1 MFTRITAL
9 RVLFA
14 GAAVTAAGALST
26 GIASADDQQW
36 NVTNLAPSSDRI
48 DYMPVGTLWEATATG
63 TGAGVPFI
71 PGFSARGG
79 GDSYTVLWGVAT
91 PRGVNP
97 SGLDAGESVTGKLYF
112 DVTGARP
119 NQVAFGDGN
128 GPEKVWSATPQAPA
142 KPAVVRPNSVPAPMP
157 AQNAVP
163 KAAPAP
169 AAAATPAPAA
179 PAPATGSTGT
189 PISAGTP
196 AAEAPAAATPAPAAA
211 TPAPAAPASPA
222 PAAATPAPA
231 APASATP
238 AAPAPASATP
248 APASATPAPASTD
261 APAPTS
267 GSQGTPLTPP
277 TTSAVPVPAS

>member
-1 MFTRITAL
+1 MFTKTTAL
-9 RVLFA
+9 RALFA

-36 NVTNLAPSSDRI
+36 NVTNLAPSGDRI
-48 DYMPVGTLWEATATG
+48 DYTPVGTLWEATATG
-63 TGAGVPFI
+63 TGTGVPFI

-97 SGLDAGESVTGKLYF
+97 SGLDPGESVTGKLYF

-119 NQVAFGDGN
+119 NQVAFSDGN
-128 GPEKVWSATPQAPA
+128 GAENVWGPWQSGPGAMQQSPA
-142 KPAVVRPNSVPAPMP
+142 RPAIVRPNSVPAPMP
-157 AQNAVP
+157 APNAAP

-169 AAAATPAPAA
+169 AAA
-179 PAPATGSTGT
+179 PATGSSGT
-189 PISAGTP
+189 PIAAGTP
-196 AAEAPAAATPAPAAA
+196 AAAEAPAAATPAPAAPA
-211 TPAPAAPASPA
+211 TPA

-248 APASATPAPASTD
+248 PPASAAPA

-267 GSQGTPLTPP
+267 GSSGTPLTAP
-277 TTSAVPVPAS
+277 TTSVMPVPAS

>member
-1 MFTRITAL
+1 MFTKTTAL

-14 GAAVTAAGALST
+14 GAGLAAAGALST

-36 NVTNLAPSSDRI
+36 NVTTLAPSGDRI
-48 DYMPVGTLWEATATG
+48 DYTPVGTLWEATATG

-71 PGFSARGG
+71 PGFSARIGG
-79 GDSYTVLWGVAT
+79 ESYPVLWGVAT

-128 GPEKVWSATPQAPA
+128 GPEKVWGPWQSGPGAMPQTPA
-142 KPAVVRPNSVPAPMP
+142 KPAIVRPNSVPAPMP
-157 AQNAVP
+157 AQSAAP

-169 AAAATPAPAA
+169 AA
-179 PAPATGSTGT
+179 APATGSTGT

-196 AAEAPAAATPAPAAA
+196 AAAEAPAAATPAPAAA
-211 TPAPAAPASPA
+211 TPAPAAPATPV

-248 APASATPAPASTD
+248 APASTAPS
-261 APAPTS
+261 PAPTS
-267 GSQGTPLTPP
+267 GSAGTPLTPP
-277 TTSAVPVPAS
+277 TTTVVPVPAP

>member
-1 MFTRITAL
+1 MFTKTTAL

-26 GIASADDQQW
+26 GIASADDLQW
-36 NVTNLAPSSDRI
+36 NVTNLAPSGDRI
-48 DYMPVGTLWEATATG
+48 DYTPVGTLWEATATG
-63 TGAGVPFI
+63 TGTGVPFI
-71 PGFSARGG
+71 PGFSARAG

-128 GPEKVWSATPQAPA
+128 GPEKVWGPWQSGPGAMPQSPA
-142 KPAVVRPNSVPAPMP
+142 KPAIVRPNSVPAPMP
-157 AQNAVP
+157 AQNAAP

-169 AAAATPAPAA
+169 TVAPAPA
-179 PAPATGSTGT
+179 ATGSTGT

-196 AAEAPAAATPAPAAA
+196 AAAEAPAAA
-211 TPAPAAPASPA
+211 TPAPAAPATPA

-248 APASATPAPASTD
+248 APASTAAPAPSPAPA
-261 APAPTS
+261 S
-267 GSQGTPLTPP
+267 GSQGTPMTPP
-277 TTSAVPVPAS
+277 ATTVMPVPAS

>member
-1 MFTRITAL
+1 LFTKTTAL

-48 DYMPVGTLWEATATG
+48 DYTPVGTLWEATATG

-97 SGLDAGESVTGKLYF
+97 SGLEAGQSVTGKLYF

-119 NQVAFGDGN
+119 NQVAFNDGN
-128 GPEKVWSATPQAPA
+128 GAENVWGPWQSGPGAAPRTPAAPTI
-142 KPAVVRPNSVPAPMP
+142 VRPNSVPAPMP
-157 AQNAVP
+157 AQNAAP

-169 AAAATPAPAA
+169 AAA
-179 PAPATGSTGT
+179 PATGSSGT

-196 AAEAPAAATPAPAAA
+196 AAAEAPATPAAATPATPAPAAATPAAATPATPAPAAA
-211 TPAPAAPASPA
+211 TPAPAAPASTA
-222 PAAATPAPA
+222 
-231 APASATP
+231 P

-248 APASATPAPASTD
+248 APASTA

-267 GSQGTPLTPP
+267 GSSGTPLTAP
-277 TTSAVPVPAS
+277 TTSVMPVPAS

>member
-1 MFTRITAL
+1 MFTKTTAL

-36 NVTNLAPSSDRI
+36 NVTNLAPSGDRI
-48 DYMPVGTLWEATATG
+48 DYTPVGTLWEATATG
-63 TGAGVPFI
+63 SGAGVPFI

-97 SGLDAGESVTGKLYF
+97 SALDPGESVTGKLYF

-119 NQVAFGDGN
+119 NQVAFSDGN
-128 GPEKVWSATPQAPA
+128 GAENVWGPWQSGPGAMPQSPA
-142 KPAVVRPNSVPAPMP
+142 KPAIVRPNSVPAPMP
-157 AQNAVP
+157 AQNAAP

-169 AAAATPAPAA
+169 AAAPAAA
-179 PAPATGSTGT
+179 PAPAATGSTGT

-196 AAEAPAAATPAPAAA
+196 AAAEAPAAA

-231 APASATP
+231 APASVTP

-248 APASATPAPASTD
+248 APASTAAPAPSPAPAS
-261 APAPTS
+261 
-267 GSQGTPLTPP
+267 GSSGTPLTAP
-277 TTSAVPVPAS
+277 TTSVVPVPAS

>member
-1 MFTRITAL
+1 LFTKTTAL

-14 GAAVTAAGALST
+14 GAGLAAAGVLST
-26 GIASADDQQW
+26 GIASADDLQW
-36 NVTNLAPSSDRI
+36 NVTNLAPSGDRI
-48 DYMPVGTLWEATATG
+48 DYTPVGTLWEATATG

-71 PGFSARGG
+71 PGFSARIGG
-79 GDSYTVLWGVAT
+79 ESYPVLWGVAT

-128 GPEKVWSATPQAPA
+128 GPEKVWGPWQSGPGAMPQTPA
-142 KPAVVRPNSVPAPMP
+142 KPAIVRPNSVPAPMP
-157 AQNAVP
+157 AQSAAP

-169 AAAATPAPAA
+169 AA
-179 PAPATGSTGT
+179 APATGSTGT

-196 AAEAPAAATPAPAAA
+196 AAAAEAPAAA
-211 TPAPAAPASPA
+211 TPAPAAPATPAPAAPATPA

-248 APASATPAPASTD
+248 APASTA

-267 GSQGTPLTPP
+267 GSAGTPLTPP
-277 TTSAVPVPAS
+277 TTTVVPVPAP